1 MRLILPSMI
10 VIVLVMSSISISAKT
25 KIDTIDNW
33 QVYYNRKI
41 IENYPHYPNSP
52 SIIIKKDKIKPND
65 FLKVQYSN
73 DTPCSDC
80 KTGLY
85 ILIKNKKEI
94 LVNGKGT
101 RNSLKVSMK
110 EILNK
115 ARQYHTNILDFY
127 YYVNIKRNTFIF
139 KLEFE

>member
-1 MRLILPSMI
+1 M
-10 VIVLVMSSISISAKT
+10 
-25 KIDTIDNW
+25 
-33 QVYYNRKI
+33 YYNRKI
-41 IENYPHYPNSP
+41 IENYPYYPNNP

-101 RNSLKVSMK
+101 WNSLKVSMK

-115 ARQYHTNILDFY
+115 ARQ
-127 YYVNIKRNTFIF
+127 
-139 KLEFE
+139 